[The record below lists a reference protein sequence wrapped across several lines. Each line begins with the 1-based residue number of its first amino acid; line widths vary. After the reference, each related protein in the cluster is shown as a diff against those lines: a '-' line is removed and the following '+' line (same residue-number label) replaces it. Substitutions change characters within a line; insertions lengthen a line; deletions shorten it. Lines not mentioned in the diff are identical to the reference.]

1 MVSLARCSITQRDDR
16 KSHLYQRRH
25 ERQLT
30 PVFLTPRSTPPEAA
44 VNFIPTVPT
53 NHFPICKMGIITC
66 LPALEGGHECTWR
79 LNKVGDGAKNTVNI
93 GTRGGGIVFHFP
105 AETRGART
113 LAPHWRGLQGGHLE
127 WFPPFSCSRWIHCD
141 RPPTYRH

>member
-1 MVSLARCSITQRDDR
+1 MSLARCSITQRDDR

-66 LPALEGGHECTWR
+66 LLALEGGHECTWR
-79 LNKVGDGAKNTVNI
+79 PNKVGDGAKNTVNI
-93 GTRGGGIVFHFP
+93 GTRGGGMVFHFP

-113 LAPHWRGLQGGHLE
+113 LAPALEGTPGGSSGVVPSLQLLTLD
-127 WFPPFSCSRWIHCD
+127 PL
-141 RPPTYRH
+141 